1 MTLDSN
7 WSCTYANPAAA
18 AFFRTMPEDVV
29 GRVVWERFPR
39 LRDSRLHR
47 EFTRAVKQQ
56 VFVKAQDFYEPLGRW
71 FECRCYPTQDGL
83 AVFFSDTTDNK
94 KVEEA
99 MLESRHVL
107 EMAITGSEAG
117 IWRIDLNPE
126 RPAYIPDYVYLSP
139 QLKALIGFET
149 DEFPNS
155 RSAWLDRIVPEDRQR
170 VEQAMLAHAEG
181 RTERYEAEFRIRHKN
196 GGIRWF
202 ISRGMLYRDEFNRP
216 VRWAGI
222 DTDVTDHR
230 LASETLRLAEQQL
243 RQALEAGEAFTF
255 EWRPA
260 TDEVLRSPNSASIL
274 GWPGDATRDTGQ
286 DYFRQVHPEDREAF
300 VRLVSSLTPERP
312 SYETTYRYMRRDDER
327 EVVLEESGRAV
338 FDESGTMVCLRGL
351 TRDVT
356 ERERMERS
364 LRQAYEK
371 LQTQAEELQNANEEL
386 QAQTEELRTQQEELQ
401 TQSEDLRENEQ
412 AVRRLHER
420 AAWLARFPQENPNPV
435 LRVSAEGRVLYCNPA
450 AAELPGWTCG
460 VGGPLPQAAFRPLI
474 DKAMAEG
481 RVVEGDVEVD
491 GTPYAVAVAPIRAE
505 CYVNIYGR
513 NITERKAAEQ
523 GLRQSEERFRLLSET
538 ASRLLTTEDPLDVVK
553 DLCVRVM
560 EHLDCQAFFNYV
572 VDEKAHRLH
581 LNACAGIPE
590 KEAKAI
596 EWLDYGVAVCGCVAR
611 DGKRIVAEDIPSH
624 PDCRTDPV
632 ASYGIKAYACHPLV
646 AGGKVIGTLSFG
658 TRTRTRFGDENL
670 SLMKTI
676 ADQVAAAM
684 ERVHTHQAVQ
694 ENEQRLRLTLEGG
707 RMGLWEWD
715 LEGNHDYWDERV
727 YELLG
732 VDASAQASQERFLQ
746 YVDKQDVDSLNEQTR
761 RSLAEGDQF
770 QAEFRLVRR
779 GGETM
784 WVASRGRVIR
794 DASGDAVRM
803 LGVLFDVTERKQLE
817 EQLRRLNDQ
826 LEEEVQTQTEEL
838 RDTVDRL
845 QDEVVR
851 RVLAEGKL
859 RKSLQML
866 EGFFLHTITPLAFMD
881 RHFNFV
887 RVNEAYAMA
896 DGKTPEFFKGK
907 NHFALYANDENRK
920 IFEDVVRTGQPY
932 RAHARSFVYPDKP
945 QQVTYWDWQLTP
957 LCDHRGEVQYLVL
970 NLQDVTRQQA
980 TLRELEH
987 RALQLQKLTLELSQ
1001 AEDRERR
1008 RMAEVLH
1015 DGLQQQL
1022 AAAKF
1027 HLGLLSSRAKADAT
1041 MREIAGQLD
1050 RMLRDAI
1057 EQSRSLS
1064 HELSPAVL
1072 YQSDLGETFEWLAR
1086 QVQTKHGLVVHTE
1099 VHGRVNSQSESI
1111 KAFLFRAGQEIL
1123 FNAVK
1128 HAKVKEVRL
1137 RLQRRNGSLW
1147 LTIGDHGRGFDPSTV
1162 SRAAGFGLLSVRE
1175 RVGLLGGRMKI
1186 RSVPGKGS
1194 VFLIAV
1200 PDASLRK
1207 DGERKQAAEN
1217 AKQTAQSATPHHPAS
1232 PAIRPQVL
1240 RVLLVDDHKV
1250 MREGL
1255 AALIAEQKDM
1265 EIIGQAGD
1273 GREAVELAR
1282 RLQPDVIVMDVAMP
1296 VMAGDEATRR
1306 IKTELPQTRII
1317 ALSMFEEPGVREKML
1332 DAGAQVYLPKTGPA
1346 EGFLSAIRG
1355 LDA

>member
-1 MTLDSN
+1 MLPSTVLEAITDGLMTLDHG
-7 WSCTYANPAAA
+7 WSCTYINLAAA
-18 AFFRTMPEDVV
+18 AFFRTKPNDVV
-29 GRVVWERFPR
+29 GKVIWERFPR
-39 LRDSRLHR
+39 LRESRFYE
-47 EFTRAVKQQ
+47 EFTRAVEQQ

-99 MLESRHVL
+99 MLESRQVL

-126 RPAYIPDYVYLSP
+126 KPAYLPDYVYLSP
-139 QLKALIGFET
+139 QLKALIGFES

-155 RSAWLDRIVPEDRQR
+155 RSAWLDRLVPEDRQQL
-170 VEQAMLAHAEG
+170 EQAMLAHAEG
-181 RTERYEAEFRIRHKN
+181 RTERYETEFRIRHKN

-202 ISRGMLYRDEFNRP
+202 VSRGMLYRDEFHRP

-230 LASETLRLAEQQL
+230 LASEMLRRSEQQL
-243 RQALEAGEAFTF
+243 RQALEAGEVFTF
-255 EWRPA
+255 EWQPA
-260 TDEVLRSPNSASIL
+260 TDEVLRSPNCASIL
-274 GWPGDATRDTGQ
+274 GWPDDATRDTG
-286 DYFRQVHPEDREAF
+286 DNFFRRVDPEDREAF
-300 VRLVSSLTPERP
+300 MRLVSSLTPERP
-312 SYETTYRYMRRDDER
+312 AYETTYRYLRPDDER

-351 TRDVT
+351 ARDVT
-356 ERERMERS
+356 ERETMARS

-401 TQSEDLRENEQ
+401 SQSEELRESEQ
-412 AVRRLHER
+412 ALRQAHER

-435 LRVSAEGRVLYCNPA
+435 LRVSAEGEVLYCNPA
-450 AAELPGWTCG
+450 AAELPGWACE
-460 VGGPLPQAAFRPLI
+460 VGEFLPQAAFKPLI
-474 DKAMAEG
+474 DKAMIEG
-481 RVVEGDVEVD
+481 RVIERDVELN
-491 GTPYAVAVAPIRAE
+491 GTPYAVAVAPVPMK
-505 CYVNIYGR
+505 CYANIYGR
-513 NITERKAAEQ
+513 NITERKEAEAALRRSEENARQRAEELSVLMDMIPAAVWVSSDPLCRVITGNRAAKQFYEAAE
-523 GLRQSEERFRLLSET
+523 
-538 ASRLLTTEDPLDVVK
+538 
-553 DLCVRVM
+553 
-560 EHLDCQAFFNYV
+560 
-572 VDEKAHRLH
+572 
-581 LNACAGIPE
+581 
-590 KEAKAI
+590 
-596 EWLDYGVAVCGCVAR
+596 
-611 DGKRIVAEDIPSH
+611 
-624 PDCRTDPV
+624 
-632 ASYGIKAYACHPLV
+632 
-646 AGGKVIGTLSFG
+646 
-658 TRTRTRFGDENL
+658 DENL
-670 SLMKTI
+670 SAGAAGGEQDFTRRFFRDGRELRPDELPMQEAAVKGMDVRNTELDVLLPSGRTI
-676 ADQVAAAM
+676 AILGNASPLFDAEGRIRGAVAAFVDIT
-684 ERVHTHQAVQ
+684 ERKRAEQALWRS
-694 ENEQRLRLTLEGG
+694 NERLRMALEGG
-707 RMGLWEWD
+707 RMGLWQWD
-715 LEGNHDYWDERV
+715 MEGGHDFWDERV
-727 YELLG
+727 CELLG
-732 VDASAQASQERFLQ
+732 SDTSVQADFETFFQR
-746 YVDKQDVDSLNEQTR
+746 VDKGDIEALNEQIR
-761 RSLAEGDQF
+761 RSIAED
-770 QAEFRLVRR
+770 AEFRSEFRITR
-779 GGETM
+779 QGGEVI
-784 WVASRGRVIR
+784 WVAARGRVVR
-794 DASGDAVRM
+794 DASGKAVAM
-803 LGVLFDVTERKQLE
+803 LGVLFDITQRKHME

-826 LEEEVQTQTEEL
+826 LEEEVQAQTEEM

-859 RKSLQML
+859 RKSVQML
-866 EGFFLHTITPLAFMD
+866 EGFFQHTITPLAFMD

-887 RVNEAYAMA
+887 RVNDAYAKA

-907 NHFALYANDENRK
+907 NHFVLYPHDENLA
-920 IFEDVVRTGQPY
+920 IFEDVLRTGQPY

-957 LCDHRGEVQYLVL
+957 LLDDRGEVQYLVL

-1027 HLGLLSSRAKADAT
+1027 HLGLLSSRAKTDAA
-1041 MREIAGQLD
+1041 MQEIAGQLD
-1050 RMLRDAI
+1050 KMLRDAI

-1086 QVQTKHGLVVHTE
+1086 QVQNKHGLVVHTE
-1099 VHGRVNSQSESI
+1099 VHGRVDSQSEWI

-1128 HAKVKEVRL
+1128 HAKVKEARL
-1137 RLQRRNGSLW
+1137 RLQRRSGCLW
-1147 LTIGDHGRGFDPSTV
+1147 LTIGDHGRGFDPRTV
-1162 SRAAGFGLLSVRE
+1162 SRAAGFGLLSIRE

-1194 VFLIAV
+1194 VFLITV
-1200 PDASLRK
+1200 PDASFVEAGQAKAEAKLA
-1207 DGERKQAAEN
+1207 GERAAPRSPLS
-1217 AKQTAQSATPHHPAS
+1217 SAVRPA
-1232 PAIRPQVL
+1232 VL

-1255 AALIAEQKDM
+1255 AALIAEQEDM
-1265 EIIGQAGD
+1265 EIVGQAGD
-1273 GREAVELAR
+1273 GREAVELAEQ
-1282 RLQPDVIVMDVAMP
+1282 LEPDVIIMDVAMP
-1296 VMAGDEATRR
+1296 VMNGEEATRR
-1306 IKTELPQTRII
+1306 IKTRLPQTRVV

-1332 DAGAQVYLPKTGPA
+1332 DAGAEIYLPKTGPS
-1346 EGFLSAIRG
+1346 EGFLAAIRG
-1355 LDA
+1355 